1 MTSLQVRKLT
11 YAALYLAI
19 AMVLPFVTG
28 QIPEIGSMLCPM
40 HLPVLLCGF
49 MCGALWGLAVG
60 FISPLLRSVVFGMPP
75 MYPTAVAMAFEMAVY
90 GGLAGLLYRLLPRK
104 KSTIYAVLVIA
115 MIAGRIV
122 LGAAHVILAG
132 LSGSVYTWSAFLA
145 GAVTD
150 AVPGIVLQLVLIPLV
165 VMAMERAGLSLNRP
179 KAGA

>member
-1 MTSLQVRKLT
+1 
-11 YAALYLAI
+11 
-19 AMVLPFVTG
+19 
-28 QIPEIGSMLCPM
+28 
-40 HLPVLLCGF
+40 
-49 MCGALWGLAVG
+49 
-60 FISPLLRSVVFGMPP
+60 
-75 MYPTAVAMAFEMAVY
+75 
-90 GGLAGLLYRLLPRK
+90 
-104 KSTIYAVLVIA
+104 